1 MSDKLTDRQERF
13 CREYLIDLNAT
24 QAAIR
29 AGYSEKTAGTIS
41 NENMQKPAIKARIIE
56 LKQERSR
63 ELKIDAEWVLK
74 QHVAIH
80 QLDVIDILDNTGSFK
95 PIMHWPKDWRM
106 YLSGLDLQEINSGDT
121 ESIVRKIKWPD
132 KVKNLELIARHIEMK
147 DLAERLAEMERSL
160 GVSND

>member
-1 MSDKLTDRQERF
+1 MAEKLTDKQERF

-29 AGYSEKTAGTIS
+29 AGYSKKTAGTIS
-41 NENMQKPAIKARIIE
+41 TENMQKPLIQARIIE
-56 LKQERSR
+56 LKNNRSE
-63 ELKIDAEWVLK
+63 ELKIDAEWVLR

-80 QLDVIDILDNTGSFK
+80 NLDVIDILDNTGSFK
-95 PIMHWPKDWRM
+95 PIMEWPKDWRI
-106 YLSGLDLQEINSGDT
+106 YLSGLDLVELVSGET

-147 DLAERLAEMERSL
+147 DLSERLAEMEKSL
-160 GVSND
+160 GVSNE